1 MDLWVHALVGFRSR
15 LPMKLVGHV
24 WIRGPF
30 VASNIVRHVL
40 RMAGNEAAE
49 NQRFANR
56 RNEWFPQTG
65 QPISL
70 RASMVGGT
78 SSVPSRQRRLHCVH
92 AYNRARGFTSAV

>member
-1 MDLWVHALVGFRSR
+1 MGSR
-15 LPMKLVGHV
+15 PGRIPLSLANETRRACLDS
-24 WIRGPF
+24 WIFIAR
-30 VASNIVRHVL
+30 NIVHHVL